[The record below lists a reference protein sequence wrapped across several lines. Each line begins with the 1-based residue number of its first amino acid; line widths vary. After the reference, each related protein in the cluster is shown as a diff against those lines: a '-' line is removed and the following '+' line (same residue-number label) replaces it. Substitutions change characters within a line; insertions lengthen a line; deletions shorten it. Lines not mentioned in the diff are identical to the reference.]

1 VDAHHDGVS
10 DHGEIADDRS
20 HNRFAELVGCR
31 LPIQLAAMS
40 RIVTPLLA
48 AEVSNHGGLGMLA
61 IGRSKG
67 PATRRQIDEVR
78 ALTDRP
84 IGAGFIVLFLDRE
97 ALDVVAEELPVVE
110 FFWGWPDPSLVPA
123 DRICGW
129 QVGTVDEARAAVDA
143 GCQYV
148 VAQGAEAGGH
158 VRGTISRLQFLDDV
172 RAAVDVPVVATGGIS
187 TSEDVRQAMAA
198 GADGVRV
205 GTRFV
210 ATVESDAHDVY
221 VDRLIASTAADSVV
235 TGRFD
240 VGWPDAPVRVLASS
254 LRAAEQAPPGT
265 VATITAADGS
275 ATELPLF
282 STTAPIRSAVGNLD
296 AMPHYAGTG
305 LDAITRRATV
315 AEVMAELSQGFA

>member
-1 VDAHHDGVS
+1 MS
-10 DHGEIADDRS
+10 
-20 HNRFAELVGCR
+20 NRFTELVGCE
-31 LPIQLAAMS
+31 LPLQLAAMS
-40 RIVTPLLA
+40 RIVTPRLA

-61 IGRSKG
+61 IGRSKAA
-67 PATRRQIDEVR
+67 ATRRQVEEVK

-84 IGAGFIVLFLDRE
+84 VGAGFIVVFLDRE

-123 DRICGW
+123 TAVCGW
-129 QVGTVDEARAAVDA
+129 QVGSVDEARAAVDA

-148 VAQGAEAGGH
+148 IAQGVEAGGH
-158 VRGTISRLQFLDDV
+158 VRGTISRLQFLHDV
-172 RAAVDVPVVATGGIS
+172 RSAVDVPVLAAGGLATAD
-187 TSEDVRQAMAA
+187 DVRQAMAA

-210 ATVESDAHDVY
+210 ATIESDAHDVY
-221 VDRLIASTAADSVV
+221 VDRLVASSSNDTVV

-254 LRAAEQAPPGT
+254 LAAAERAPAGT
-265 VATITAADGS
+265 VATITAADGTV
-275 ATELPLF
+275 TELPLF
-282 STTAPIRSAVGNLD
+282 STTAPTRRTTGNLD

-305 LDAITRRATV
+305 LDAITHRATV
-315 AEVMAELSQGFA
+315 AEVMAELSEGFA

>member
-1 VDAHHDGVS
+1 LTGTNSGVDELHDSV
-10 DHGEIADDRS
+10 R
-20 HNRFAELVGCR
+20 NRFTELVGCE

-40 RIVTPLLA
+40 RIVTPRMA

-67 PATRRQIDEVR
+67 PATRRQIDEAR
-78 ALTDRP
+78 ALTVRP
-84 IGAGFIVLFLDRE
+84 LGAGFIVRFLDRE
-97 ALDVVAEELPVVE
+97 ALDVVTEELPVVE
-110 FFWGWPDPSLVPA
+110 FFWGWPDPALVPA

-129 QVGTVDEARAAVDA
+129 QVGSVDEARAAVDA
-143 GCQYV
+143 GCRYV

-158 VRGTISRLQFLDDV
+158 VRGSVSRLQFLEDV
-172 RAAVDVPVVATGGIS
+172 LAAVDVPVLATGGIS
-187 TSEDVRQAMAA
+187 TPEDVRRAMAA

-221 VDRLIASTAADSVV
+221 VDRLIASTASDSVV

-254 LRAAEQAPPGT
+254 LAAAEQAPPGI
-265 VATITAADGS
+265 VATITAPDGS
-275 ATELPLF
+275 VTQLPLF

-305 LDAITRRATV
+305 LDAITHRATV
-315 AEVMAELSQGFA
+315 GEVMAELSKGFA

>member
-1 VDAHHDGVS
+1 MS
-10 DHGEIADDRS
+10 D
-20 HNRFAELVGCR
+20 RFTGLVGCE

-40 RIVTPLLA
+40 RIVTPRLA

-61 IGRSKG
+61 IGRSKAA
-67 PATRRQIDEVR
+67 ATRRQVAEAR

-97 ALDVVAEELPVVE
+97 ALDVVADELPVVE
-110 FFWGWPDPSLVPA
+110 FFWGWPDQSLVPPNC
-123 DRICGW
+123 ICGW
-129 QVGTVDEARAAVDA
+129 QVGSVDEARAAVDA
-143 GCQYV
+143 GCRYV
-148 VAQGAEAGGH
+148 IAQGVEAGGH
-158 VRGTISRLQFLDDV
+158 VRGTISRLDFLRDV
-172 RAAVDVPVVATGGIS
+172 RSAVDVPVVATGGIA
-187 TSEDVRQAMAA
+187 TADDVRQAMAA
-198 GADGVRV
+198 GADAVRV

-221 VDRLIASTAADSVV
+221 VERLIASSSADTVV

-254 LRAAEQAPPGT
+254 LAAAEQAQPGV

-275 ATELPLF
+275 VTELPLF
-282 STTAPIRSAVGNLD
+282 STTAPTRATTGNLE

-305 LDAITRRATV
+305 LDAITHRATV

>member
-1 VDAHHDGVS
+1 MS
-10 DHGEIADDRS
+10 
-20 HNRFAELVGCR
+20 NRFTELVGCE

-40 RIVTPLLA
+40 RIVTPQLA
-48 AEVSNHGGLGMLA
+48 AGVSNTGGLGMLA

-67 PATRRQIDEVR
+67 AAARRQVDEVR

-84 IGAGFIVLFLDRE
+84 VGAGFIVLFLDRE
-97 ALDVVAEELPVVE
+97 ALEVVADELPVVE

-123 DRICGW
+123 NCVCGW
-129 QVGTVDEARAAVDA
+129 QVGSVDEARAAVDA

-148 VAQGAEAGGH
+148 IAQGVEAGGH
-158 VRGTISRLQFLDDV
+158 VRGTISRLDFLHDV
-172 RAAVDVPVVATGGIS
+172 RSAVDVPVLATGGIA
-187 TSEDVRQAMAA
+187 TAEDVRQAMAA
-198 GADGVRV
+198 GADAVRV

-221 VDRLIASTAADSVV
+221 VDRLVASSAADSVV

-254 LRAAEQAPPGT
+254 LAAAEQAPPGI
-265 VATITAADGS
+265 VATITAPDGS
-275 ATELPLF
+275 VLELPRF
-282 STTAPIRSAVGNLD
+282 STTAPTRAAVGNLD

-305 LDAITRRATV
+305 LDAITHRATV
-315 AEVMAELSQGFA
+315 AEVMAELSKGFA